1 MHFTPH
7 SFVTLM
13 SAHHEISRDSIV
25 QTQIIHSLMK
35 TYWERVLVHKILWNI
50 QLDDELVSYVHLLKE
65 AWLLHISALWQIIR
79 IMKSHTWILN
89 TDITISNWVIQYT
102 SDSNCDYEVHQ
113 SSNPWVRSTYK
124 TSTYKRTLKT
134 DLQKL
139 L

>member
-89 TDITISNWVIQYT
+89 TDITISF
-102 SDSNCDYEVHQ
+102 
-113 SSNPWVRSTYK
+113 
-124 TSTYKRTLKT
+124 
-134 DLQKL
+134 
-139 L
+139 